1 MMLWVISAVLLL
13 AALALQT
20 TGVAMRLDVVAPVLT
35 AVGLA
40 APRLRALAWA
50 AIMGA
55 LWSPMTSCA
64 PLVLIGIWCGIVLV
78 LRGVARGVEWQQP
91 IMAFGIAAAV
101 SLCWQV
107 CAWLAGLAS
116 DVPLVLSLDMLDAFV
131 VRPLTSGAMFVALFR
146 PLVACVRVRPPRT
159 RVRHAWQ

>member
-1 MMLWVISAVLLL
+1 MMLWGISALMLL

-20 TGVAMRLDVVAPVLT
+20 TGVAMLLDVVAPVMT
-35 AVGLA
+35 GVGLA
-40 APRLRALAWA
+40 VPRLRALAWA
-50 AIMGA
+50 VIMST
-55 LWSPMTSCA
+55 LWSPLTSSA

-101 SLCWQV
+101 SLSWQA

-116 DVPLVLSLDMLDAFV
+116 GVPLVLSHDMVYALV
-131 VRPLTSGAMFVALFR
+131 VRPLTSGALFVALFQ
-146 PLVACVRVRPPRT
+146 PIMACVRVRPPRA